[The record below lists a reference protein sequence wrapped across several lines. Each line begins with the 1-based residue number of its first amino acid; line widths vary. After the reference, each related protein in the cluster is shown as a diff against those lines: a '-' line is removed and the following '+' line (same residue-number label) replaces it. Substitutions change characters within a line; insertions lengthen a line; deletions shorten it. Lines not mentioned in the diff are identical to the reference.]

1 MRIRFSGVCTGW
13 LLLRASLH
21 DPVMVMNLEGKTA
34 TDLELITGI
43 AQSLMEGFA
52 DLDLSRL

>member
-1 MRIRFSGVCTGW
+1 
-13 LLLRASLH
+13 
-21 DPVMVMNLEGKTA
+21 MNLEGKTA